1 MPVSLAQAQDN
12 RTGTDR
18 DSSVVQP
25 QPLEPQKRPGVDAPA
40 TAGPPERLS
49 LDQAV
54 DRLERDKLAL
64 AAMWLEVLQ
73 TRTDVT
79 FRQNVR
85 DDTFRLFQSGETD
98 TRSYLMPPNGIQ

>member
-1 MPVSLAQAQDN
+1 M
-12 RTGTDR
+12 
-18 DSSVVQP
+18 
-25 QPLEPQKRPGVDAPA
+25 
-40 TAGPPERLS
+40 
-49 LDQAV
+49 
-54 DRLERDKLAL
+54 

-98 TRSYLMPPNGIQ
+98 TRSYLSHQTEYNKVVGDYLNAVV